1 MGGSPLNSMLD
12 SKQKIAAGGVLATL
26 GGVGMVFSIL
36 FGSSLLSNLVWVVS
50 LFLVGVAAGLGVVLV
65 LFGLYER
72 RQGI

>member
-1 MGGSPLNSMLD
+1 MLD
-12 SKQKIAAGGVLATL
+12 SKQRIAVGGVLATL

-50 LFLVGVAAGLGVVLV
+50 LFLVGVAAGLGAILV